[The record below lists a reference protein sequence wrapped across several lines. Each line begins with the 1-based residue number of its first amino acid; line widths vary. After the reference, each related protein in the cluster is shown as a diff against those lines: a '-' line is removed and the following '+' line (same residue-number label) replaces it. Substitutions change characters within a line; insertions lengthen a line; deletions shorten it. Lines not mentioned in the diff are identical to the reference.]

1 MECGRPHA
9 GSVADC
15 MRRSRTAYHYA
26 IRGIRKNEAEIVR
39 DRIAES
45 MLNNKAVISGLR
57 LSTSDPILPAA
68 VKL

>member
-1 MECGRPHA
+1 VECGRPHA

-15 MRRSRTAYHYA
+15 MRRSRAAYHYA
-26 IRGIRKNEAEIVR
+26 IQRIRKSEAEIVR

-45 MLNNKAVISGLR
+45 MLNNESRNFCLR